1 MTELEKM
8 QRAKMYVDK
17 LANGVNPLD
26 DTPVN
31 ENDIV
36 NNVRISRCLFY
47 ISEILDLVIQNNGV
61 INSASKTAF
70 TASKIDRN
78 EVKTSDTPLQ
88 ISTFAK
94 RINDLADSSGM
105 KRIGPS
111 KISKWLI
118 SRGYLAEN
126 TITVQKEIKEVHI
139 TPKADEIGLVVQEKV
154 DTKTGE
160 VKNNIVLTRS
170 AQQYIL
176 DNLESISQIDAK
188 Q

>member
-8 QRAKMYVDK
+8 QRAKMYIDK
-17 LANGVNPLD
+17 LANGINPVD
-26 DTPVN
+26 DTPVS

-47 ISEILDLVIQNNGV
+47 ISEILDRVIENNGV
-61 INSASKTAF
+61 VNAAAKVAF
-70 TASKIDRN
+70 SASKIDRR
-78 EVKTSDTPLQ
+78 EVRTSDTPLQ

-94 RINDLADSSGM
+94 RINALADSSGM

-111 KISKWLI
+111 KISKWLVA
-118 SRGYLAEN
+118 SGYLAEN
-126 TITVQKEIKEVHI
+126 IITVQKEIKEVHI
-139 TPKADEIGLVVQEKV
+139 TPKATEIGLIVQEKV